1 MAIAEI
7 SIIPIGTSTPS
18 VSKYVAKA
26 VEVLKRKG
34 VKFEITSMG
43 TIVEGEISE
52 LLKLVEEMHRA
63 VLESDVVRV
72 VTTVKID
79 ERKDKPLTIEGKV
92 SSLKEKLVEKI

>member
-26 VEVLKRKG
+26 VGILKRKG

-52 LLKLVEEMHRA
+52 LLKIVEEMHRA

-92 SSLKEKLVEKI
+92 SSVKEKLIEKI